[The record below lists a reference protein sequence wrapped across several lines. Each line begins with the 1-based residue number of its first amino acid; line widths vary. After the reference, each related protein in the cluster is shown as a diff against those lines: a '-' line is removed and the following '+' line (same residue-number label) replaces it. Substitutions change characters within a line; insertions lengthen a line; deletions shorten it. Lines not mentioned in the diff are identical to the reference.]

1 MNEERKSDLK
11 QTEDRQSC
19 LKHHMAGNFNRCTQS
34 TYLEICVYGGK
45 QKNMSHRITASACEQ
60 SCFPLF
66 NEANNNL

>member
-11 QTEDRQSC
+11 QTEDRQPC

-45 QKNMSHRITASACEQ
+45 QKNMSHRIYSISMRAIMLSSLQ
-60 SCFPLF
+60 
-66 NEANNNL
+66 